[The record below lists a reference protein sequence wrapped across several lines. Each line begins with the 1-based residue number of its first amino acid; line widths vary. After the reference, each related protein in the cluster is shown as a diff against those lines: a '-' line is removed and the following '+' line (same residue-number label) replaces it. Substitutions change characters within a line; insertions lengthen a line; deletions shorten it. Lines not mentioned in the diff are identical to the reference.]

1 MAFDDLEWISDTVFH
16 LGDRVWAQGREA
28 APFCVLTLPPW
39 KLISLLKIYGLCM
52 LQRAGHRRA
61 PAEARPILD
70 RLLGL
75 KFSGQVSAGNK
86 MSDASEAI
94 LSLQPS
100 RRQVS
105 LIVDPRADSSDSP
118 AILRLRI
125 RREVL

>member
-28 APFCVLTLPPW
+28 APPSVPSAGTLPAW

-75 KFSGQVSAGNK
+75 KFFGPGVGGEQN
-86 MSDASEAI
+86 E
-94 LSLQPS
+94 
-100 RRQVS
+100 
-105 LIVDPRADSSDSP
+105 
-118 AILRLRI
+118 
-125 RREVL
+125 

>member
-1 MAFDDLEWISDTVFH
+1 M
-16 LGDRVWAQGREA
+16 EA
-28 APFCVLTLPPW
+28 DFFVED
-39 KLISLLKIYGLCM
+39 LCM

-75 KFSGQVSAGNK
+75 KFSGQVSAENK
-86 MSDASEAI
+86 MSDASDSEAI

-105 LIVDPRADSSDSP
+105 LTVDPWADSSDSP